1 MATSGIGGIGTGYGY
16 GYNTGYN
23 NNMDYESW
31 VNSSNEKAEELK
43 DKYASTGSTSST
55 TGTSNTTG
63 TSSTTT
69 SVNNKYGTAS
79 TSSAYLRSY
88 QMALEDLEDS
98 SAKLQIYAKDNVF
111 DKYEQA
117 LAKADEAAKSGDAN
131 AIKDAQDAVEKA
143 FGNMVSAIEKF
154 ADDYNTTMSFLKNNN
169 GMTATAASD
178 MASFERST
186 LTDKALQTFGLS
198 KDKDGFLSVD
208 KKKLTESLEQSYDF
222 VKETVGGQYGI
233 AERVGTK
240 ATRILDSPVDRILG
254 TNSTQTKDDET
265 SKNDSTSS
273 STSKASSNKSAMT
286 DSFTSFANFAR
297 SGAFNLT
304 NYYAVGMLLN
314 TVG

>member
-1 MATSGIGGIGTGYGY
+1 MATSGIGGVGMGCGY

-31 VNSSNEKAEELK
+31 VNNANDKADELK
-43 DKYASTGSTSST
+43 DKYTSTGSTSGTGST
-55 TGTSNTTG
+55 SDTSKP
-63 TSSTTT
+63 TT
-69 SVNNKYGTAS
+69 SVTDKYGTAS
-79 TSSAYLRSY
+79 TPSAYLRSY
-88 QMALEDLEDS
+88 QMALEDLEKSS
-98 SAKLQIYAKDNVF
+98 SALQIYEKDNVF
-111 DKYEQA
+111 EKYEQA

-131 AIKDAQDAVEKA
+131 AIKDAQDSVEKA

-154 ADDYNTTMSFLKNNN
+154 VDDYNTTMSFLKNNN
-169 GMTATAASD
+169 GMTATAAED

-254 TNSTQTKDDET
+254 TNSTEKTDET
-265 SKNDSTSS
+265 SKKENSS
-273 STSKASSNKSAMT
+273 STSGKTSSSKSAMT
-286 DSFTSFANFAR
+286 DSFTSFANFAK

>member
-1 MATSGIGGIGTGYGY
+1 MATSGIGGVGMGYGY

-31 VNSSNEKAEELK
+31 VNNANDKADELN
-43 DKYASTGSTSST
+43 DKYTSTGSTSGTGST
-55 TGTSNTTG
+55 SDTSKP
-63 TSSTTT
+63 TT
-69 SVNNKYGTAS
+69 SVTDKYGTAS
-79 TSSAYLRSY
+79 TPSAYLRSY
-88 QMALEDLEDS
+88 QMALEDLEKSS
-98 SAKLQIYAKDNVF
+98 SALQIYEKDNVF
-111 DKYEQA
+111 EKYEQA

-131 AIKDAQDAVEKA
+131 AIKDAQDSVEKA

-154 ADDYNTTMSFLKNNN
+154 VDDYNTTMSFLKNNN
-169 GMTATAASD
+169 GMTATAAED

-254 TNSTQTKDDET
+254 TNSTEKTDET
-265 SKNDSTSS
+265 SKKENSS
-273 STSKASSNKSAMT
+273 STSGKTSSSKSAMT
-286 DSFTSFANFAR
+286 DSFTSFANFAK

>member
-1 MATSGIGGIGTGYGY
+1 MATSGIGGVGMGYGY

-31 VNSSNEKAEELK
+31 VNNANDKADELK
-43 DKYASTGSTSST
+43 DKYTSTGSTSGTGST
-55 TGTSNTTG
+55 SDTSKP
-63 TSSTTT
+63 TT
-69 SVNNKYGTAS
+69 SVTDKYGTAS
-79 TSSAYLRSY
+79 TPSAYLRSY
-88 QMALEDLEDS
+88 QMALEDLEKSS
-98 SAKLQIYAKDNVF
+98 SALQIYEKDNVF
-111 DKYEQA
+111 EKYEQA

-131 AIKDAQDAVEKA
+131 AIKDAQDSVEKA

-154 ADDYNTTMSFLKNNN
+154 VDDYNTTMSFLKNNN
-169 GMTATAASD
+169 GMTATAAED

-254 TNSTQTKDDET
+254 TNSTEKTDEI
-265 SKNDSTSS
+265 SKKENSS
-273 STSKASSNKSAMT
+273 STSGKTSSSKSAMT
-286 DSFTSFANFAR
+286 DSFTSFANFAK

>member
-1 MATSGIGGIGTGYGY
+1 MATSGIGGVGMGYGY

-31 VNSSNEKAEELK
+31 VNNANDKADELK
-43 DKYASTGSTSST
+43 DKYTSTGSTSGIGST
-55 TGTSNTTG
+55 SDTSKP
-63 TSSTTT
+63 TT
-69 SVNNKYGTAS
+69 SVTDKYGTAS
-79 TSSAYLRSY
+79 TPSAYLRSY
-88 QMALEDLEDS
+88 QMALEDLEKSS
-98 SAKLQIYAKDNVF
+98 SALQIYEKDNVF
-111 DKYEQA
+111 EKYEQA

-131 AIKDAQDAVEKA
+131 AIKDAQDSVERA

-154 ADDYNTTMSFLKNNN
+154 VDDYNTTMSFLKNNN
-169 GMTATAASD
+169 GMTATAAED

-254 TNSTQTKDDET
+254 TNSTEKTDET
-265 SKNDSTSS
+265 SKKENSS
-273 STSKASSNKSAMT
+273 STSGKTSSSKSAMT
-286 DSFTSFANFAR
+286 DSFTSFANFAK

>member
-1 MATSGIGGIGTGYGY
+1 MATGGIGGVGMGYGY

-43 DKYASTGSTSST
+43 DKYTSTDSTSSTGSTSN
-55 TGTSNTTG
+55 TSN
-63 TSSTTT
+63 STT
-69 SVNNKYGTAS
+69 SVTNKYGTAS
-79 TSSAYLRSY
+79 TPSAYLRSY

-98 SAKLQIYAKDNVF
+98 SKVLQIYEKDNVF

-131 AIKDAQDAVEKA
+131 AIKDAQDSVEKA

-154 ADDYNTTMSFLKNNN
+154 VDNYNTTMSFLKNNN
-169 GMTATAASD
+169 GMTATAADD

-198 KDKDGFLSVD
+198 KDKDGFLSID

-254 TNSTQTKDDET
+254 TNSTEKTDET
-265 SKNDSTSS
+265 SKKENTSS
-273 STSKASSNKSAMT
+273 SSSKASTNKSMMT
-286 DSFTSFANFAR
+286 DSFTSFANFAK

>member
-1 MATSGIGGIGTGYGY
+1 MATSGIGGVGMGYGY

-31 VNSSNEKAEELK
+31 VNNANDKADELK
-43 DKYASTGSTSST
+43 DKYTSTGSTSGIGST
-55 TGTSNTTG
+55 SDTSKP
-63 TSSTTT
+63 TT
-69 SVNNKYGTAS
+69 SVTDKYGTAS
-79 TSSAYLRSY
+79 TPSAYLRSY
-88 QMALEDLEDS
+88 QMALEDLEKSS
-98 SAKLQIYAKDNVF
+98 SALQIYEKDNVF
-111 DKYEQA
+111 EKYEQA

-131 AIKDAQDAVEKA
+131 AIKDAQDSVEKA

-154 ADDYNTTMSFLKNNN
+154 VDDYNTTMSFLKNNN
-169 GMTATAASD
+169 GMTATAAED

-254 TNSTQTKDDET
+254 TNSTEKTDET
-265 SKNDSTSS
+265 SKKENSS
-273 STSKASSNKSAMT
+273 STSGKTSSSKSAMT
-286 DSFTSFANFAR
+286 DSFTSFANFAK

>member
-1 MATSGIGGIGTGYGY
+1 MATSGIGGVGMGYGY

-31 VNSSNEKAEELK
+31 VNNANDKADELK
-43 DKYASTGSTSST
+43 DKYTSTGSTSGTGST
-55 TGTSNTTG
+55 SDTSKP
-63 TSSTTT
+63 TT
-69 SVNNKYGTAS
+69 SVTDKYGTAS
-79 TSSAYLRSY
+79 TPSAYLRSY
-88 QMALEDLEDS
+88 QMALEDLEKSS
-98 SAKLQIYAKDNVF
+98 SALQIYEKDNVF
-111 DKYEQA
+111 EKYEQA

-131 AIKDAQDAVEKA
+131 AIKEAQDSVEKA
-143 FGNMVSAIEKF
+143 FGNIVSAIEKF
-154 ADDYNTTMSFLKNNN
+154 ADDYNSTMSFLKNNN

-178 MASFERST
+178 MAGFESYT

-240 ATRILDSPVDRILG
+240 ATRILDSPVDQILG
-254 TNSTQTKDDET
+254 TNSTSSKDET

-273 STSKASSNKSAMT
+273 STSKASSSKSSMT
-286 DSFTSFANFAR
+286 DQFTSFANFAK

-314 TVG
+314 TIG

>member
-1 MATSGIGGIGTGYGY
+1 MATSGIGGVGMGYGY

-31 VNSSNEKAEELK
+31 VNNANDKADELK
-43 DKYASTGSTSST
+43 DKYTSTGSTSGTGST
-55 TGTSNTTG
+55 SDTSKP
-63 TSSTTT
+63 TT
-69 SVNNKYGTAS
+69 SVTDKYGTAS
-79 TSSAYLRSY
+79 TPSAYLRSY
-88 QMALEDLEDS
+88 QMALEDLEKSS
-98 SAKLQIYAKDNVF
+98 SALQIYEKDNVF
-111 DKYEQA
+111 EKYEQA

-131 AIKDAQDAVEKA
+131 AIKDAQDSVEKA

-154 ADDYNTTMSFLKNNN
+154 VDDYNTTMSFLKNNN
-169 GMTATAASD
+169 GMTATAAED

-240 ATRILDSPVDRILG
+240 ATRILDSPVDLRRGSML
-254 TNSTQTKDDET
+254 
-265 SKNDSTSS
+265 SS
-273 STSKASSNKSAMT
+273 PI
-286 DSFTSFANFAR
+286 
-297 SGAFNLT
+297 
-304 NYYAVGMLLN
+304 
-314 TVG
+314 